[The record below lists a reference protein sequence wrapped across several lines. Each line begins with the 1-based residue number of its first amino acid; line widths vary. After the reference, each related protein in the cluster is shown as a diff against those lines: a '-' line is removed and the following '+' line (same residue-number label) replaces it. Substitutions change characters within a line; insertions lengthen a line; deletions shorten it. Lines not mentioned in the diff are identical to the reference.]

1 MKSATYKF
9 TVYGSTHSELV
20 GIAETKINTY
30 AEKDQT
36 HFVYEMIVEDS
47 QEESQKLY
55 TAQVIARI
63 KE

>member
-9 TVYGSTHSELV
+9 SIYGNTHAELV
-20 GIAETKINTY
+20 GIAESKINTY

-36 HFVYEMIVEDS
+36 HFIYEMVVEDS
-47 QEESQKLY
+47 QEKSEKLY

>member
-9 TVYGSTHSELV
+9 TITANTHSELV
-20 GIAETKINTY
+20 GIAESKINAY
-30 AEKDQT
+30 AEKEQT
-36 HFVYEMIVEDS
+36 HFVYEMTVEDS
-47 QEESQKLY
+47 QEKSAKLY

>member
-9 TVYGSTHSELV
+9 TVSGSTHSELSDL
-20 GIAETKINTY
+20 AERKINAY
-30 AEKDQT
+30 AQKEQT

-47 QEESQKLY
+47 EESKNLY